1 LLAAIIGV
9 VMAVPYLYRR
19 VDEQIRRRLEEKL
32 AQHYTGLKV
41 KVDSAH
47 LVEGEGIEVR
57 GLSLSDPGVEGPRA
71 EILNVESVRLSCR
84 YRVQDLIRGG
94 EPDVTQVLVRHP
106 TLHVTCRPDGSWSTS
121 PLWPFPRFSPRPPE
135 VKYDDGVVE
144 IVDLTKSPSSALT
157 LRNVNL
163 TLTRPA
169 GAPSAGRN
177 PSLRQL
183 RGTVASE
190 YFHQMQIEGLID
202 PHGGPWS
209 VAGSIEGLAIS
220 PEFREALPGVLSER
234 LAKLGSLRGQATLG
248 FRLGFDPA
256 AAPAFRFD
264 VSGRLTQG
272 NVDDR
277 RLPHPLTDLRGAF
290 RVNNEGVAV
299 DNLLALCGPSAV
311 QITSFRRAGFDESC
325 PQWLEAQFRDLEL
338 DHRLMDVLPEPL
350 KQPWI
355 DFLPSGR
362 VHAELKLAYDGR
374 TWQPEVSLQCLSVSF
389 SYHKFP
395 YRLERATGEISLKDN
410 VFQANLVAYSGDE
423 PVRITG
429 RTFHP
434 LEGAVGEFDV
444 KGQRLPLDEKL
455 FSAMPARLRE
465 VMASLNPRGFIND
478 FSLHVGRDQPD
489 QPWHRQLA
497 AQLAQCSLRY
507 KNFPYPLTEI
517 AGRIEMEDDHWTFR
531 QLCGLNGASH
541 VTCNGRLDPL
551 PEGSE
556 LLLDFTGSNVLLE
569 DELRGAL
576 LHSNMQQVWNELRLR
591 GIVDLAAQVHYRT
604 GQERPSVVLRAE
616 LHPDS
621 VSIEPVYFPYRL
633 EKLRGVLT
641 YQDGHVSLEHL
652 KGEHGTTSFSA
663 AATCDFLPDG
673 SWRLRLERLAADR
686 VRTDRDLVQSLP
698 SRLRKALLELNPT
711 GPWNITGELE
721 LARGPQP
728 GDPLTSQWDVD
739 LGLCQGSLDCG
750 VRLENLNGGV
760 HLVGRFD
767 GRRFQSLG
775 ELDLDSVK
783 FNNLQLSQVR
793 GPLWID
799 DKEVLFGYGADRRRH
814 ELIGGV
820 DPGAGTR
827 LRPLTAQL
835 FGGTLYGNAWAD
847 LGTSQRFELNATL
860 SDADLGRLAQQWVPG
875 RQNLTGTILAS
886 ISLRGQGRSLNA
898 LGGHGSVQ
906 LRNADI
912 YELPVMIALL
922 KILSVRSPD
931 RTAFSESQM
940 SFVVQ
945 GPHLYF
951 DPITFTG
958 DAISLEGKGEMD
970 FQTVLH
976 LQFHARL
983 GRNKLDLPLIKD
995 LLGGASEQIMTIHID
1010 GPLQDPVTKKVAFPG
1025 LRQLQTDNFDA
1036 TGKPG
1041 FFGQMKQWLPGQ
1053 SQAN

>member
-1 LLAAIIGV
+1 
-9 VMAVPYLYRR
+9 M
-19 VDEQIRRRLEEKL
+19 
-32 AQHYTGLKV
+32 
-41 KVDSAH
+41 
-47 LVEGEGIEVR
+47 
-57 GLSLSDPGVEGPRA
+57 
-71 EILNVESVRLSCR
+71 SCR

-94 EPDVTQVLVRHP
+94 EPEVTKVLVRHP
-106 TLHVTCRPDGSWSTS
+106 TLHVTCRPDGSWNTS
-121 PLWPFPRFSPRPPE
+121 FLWPLPCFSARPPD
-135 VKYDDGVVE
+135 VKYENGVVE
-144 IVDLTKSPSSALT
+144 IVDLTSSPSSALT

-163 TLTRPA
+163 TLISPA
-169 GAPSAGRN
+169 GPPSTARG
-177 PSLRQL
+177 PCPRQL

-190 YFHQMQIEGLID
+190 YFHQMDIEGLINPD
-202 PHGGPWS
+202 EGPWS
-209 VAGSIEGLAIS
+209 LAGAIEGLAIS
-220 PEFREALPGVLSER
+220 PELREALPGMLSQR

-248 FRLGFDPA
+248 FHVGYDPA
-256 AAPAFRFD
+256 AAPALRFEL
-264 VSGRLTQG
+264 SGRLVQG

-277 RLPHPLTDLRGAF
+277 RLPHPLTDLRAAF
-290 RVNNEGVAV
+290 RVSNEGIAV
-299 DNLLALCGPSAV
+299 DNLLASCGPSAV
-311 QITSFRRAGFDESC
+311 RIASFRRAGFDESC

-338 DHRLMDVLPEPL
+338 DRRLMDVLPEPL

-355 DFLPSGR
+355 DFLPAGR

-374 TWQPEVSLQCLSVSF
+374 TWQPEVLLQCLNVSF

-410 VFQANLVAYSGDE
+410 VFQAALVAYSGDE

-429 RTFHP
+429 RTIHP
-434 LEGAVGEFDV
+434 LDGAVGEFERQGAGSSAGRETVQRHAGPPARGD
-444 KGQRLPLDEKL
+444 GFAQSAGLRQRLHAPRRPRSARSALAPAIGRAVGPVLAAVQEFPL
-455 FSAMPARLRE
+455 PAHRDRRPDGNGGRSLDLPR
-465 VMASLNPRGFIND
+465 VARRQRRQPGYLQRAAGPAARRQRASLG
-478 FSLHVGRDQPD
+478 LHGHQRSAGGR
-489 QPWHRQLA
+489 A
-497 AQLAQCSLRY
+497 A
-507 KNFPYPLTEI
+507 
-517 AGRIEMEDDHWTFR
+517 
-531 QLCGLNGASH
+531 
-541 VTCNGRLDPL
+541 
-551 PEGSE
+551 
-556 LLLDFTGSNVLLE
+556 
-569 DELRGAL
+569 GAL
-576 LHSNMQQVWNELRLR
+576 LHSNMQQVWNDLRLR
-591 GIVDLAAQVHYRT
+591 GIVNLSAQVRYHT

-641 YQDGHVSLEHL
+641 YQDGHVGLEHL
-652 KGEHGTTSFSA
+652 KGEHGATTLSA
-663 AATCDFLPDG
+663 AAACDFLPDG

-686 VRTDRDLVQSLP
+686 VRADRDLVQALP
-698 SRLRKALLELNPT
+698 NRPRKAPLGAQSDRPLEHHRR
-711 GPWNITGELE
+711 LE

-750 VRLENLNGGV
+750 VRLENLNGSV

-767 GRRFQSLG
+767 GQRFQSLG
-775 ELDLDSVK
+775 ELDMDCLK
-783 FNNLQLSQVR
+783 YNNLQLTQVR
-793 GPLWID
+793 GPFWID
-799 DKEVLFGYGADRRRH
+799 DKEALLGYGADRRRH
-814 ELIGGV
+814 ELIAGV

-835 FGGTLYGNAWAD
+835 FGGTLYGNAWVD

-860 SDADLGRLAQQWVPG
+860 SDADLGRLAQQLVPG
-875 RQNLTGTILAS
+875 RQNLAGAIQAS

-931 RTAFSESQM
+931 RTAFSESHTD
-940 SFVVQ
+940 FVVQ

-958 DAISLEGKGEMD
+958 NAVSLEGKGEMD

-976 LQFHARL
+976 LQFRARL
-983 GRNKLDLPLIKD
+983 GRNELNLPLIKD
-995 LLGGASEQIMTIHID
+995 VLGGASEQIMTIHID
-1010 GPLQDPVTKKVAFPG
+1010 GPLQNPVTERVAFPG
-1025 LRQLQTDNFDA
+1025 LRQLQTDNFEA

-1041 FFGQMKQWLPGQ
+1041 FLGQMKQWLPGQ
-1053 SQAN
+1053 SQGK